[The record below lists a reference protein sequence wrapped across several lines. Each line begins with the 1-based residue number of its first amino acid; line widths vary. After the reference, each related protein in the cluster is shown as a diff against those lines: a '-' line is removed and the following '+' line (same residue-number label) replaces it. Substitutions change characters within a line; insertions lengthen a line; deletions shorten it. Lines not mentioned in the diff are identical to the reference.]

1 MHLKAAVDVL
11 MCVCFMKGRASSAAG
26 KAKKVNEY
34 YEHQQE
40 LYNGY
45 AEVDK
50 LDGVDARWVP
60 DTTQVRRPYL

>member
-1 MHLKAAVDVL
+1 
-11 MCVCFMKGRASSAAG
+11 MKGCASSAAG
-26 KAKKVNEY
+26 KAKKINDY

-45 AEVDK
+45 SEVDK

-60 DTTQVRRPYL
+60 DTRQMFA

>member
-1 MHLKAAVDVL
+1 MSF
-11 MCVCFMKGRASSAAG
+11 CVCVFMKGRASSAAG
-26 KAKKVNEY
+26 KAKKVNKY

-45 AEVDK
+45 SEVDK

-60 DTTQVRRPYL
+60 DTTQVRILICWPSL